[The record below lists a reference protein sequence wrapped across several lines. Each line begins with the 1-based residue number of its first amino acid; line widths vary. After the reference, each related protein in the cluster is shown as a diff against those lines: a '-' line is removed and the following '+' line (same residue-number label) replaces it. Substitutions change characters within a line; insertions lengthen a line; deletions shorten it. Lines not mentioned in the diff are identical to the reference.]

1 MTKIQNDLVF
11 LLTMEALE
19 DIIKLQVLLVV
30 QLHVVVEQALSGN
43 RVARLILDFFFKFLQ
58 EVFLSEK
65 CLP

>member
-30 QLHVVVEQALSGN
+30 QLHVIVEQALSGN

>member
-30 QLHVVVEQALSGN
+30 QLHVIVEQALSGD